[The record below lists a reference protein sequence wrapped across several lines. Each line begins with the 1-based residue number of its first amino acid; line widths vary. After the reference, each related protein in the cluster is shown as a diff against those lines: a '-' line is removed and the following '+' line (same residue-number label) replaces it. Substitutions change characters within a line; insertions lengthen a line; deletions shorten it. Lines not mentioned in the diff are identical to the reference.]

1 LRVNHRPSLF
11 YREPRS
17 VVPLVLIITPL
28 ALSAFTHLWNPI
40 GFPFFHGD
48 EAHYLRRAMH
58 VLQGL
63 GPQEAKT
70 EFERPFDHPY
80 FGQLFLGGV
89 FWAIGYPH
97 FINLSITS
105 FDGLKSIVEQLYLYP
120 RVLMGILAILDTFLI
135 YKITQRRYSRNA
147 AFIAAVLFAVMPLTW
162 LTRRVVLE
170 SIYLP
175 FMLSSILCALYLS
188 HHRLVSA
195 SNNSKIKRFD
205 NIRPISRY
213 LSRTRILT
221 FTSGLLLGLA
231 IFTKITAIMII
242 PLLLYLIFMKTDSNR
257 LKTLRIWILPVIIIP
272 MIWPA
277 YALISG
283 QLQDWIDGVLWQGD
297 RDGRGLYR
305 SFLTIFDMDPLL
317 CIIGLTS
324 IILVSAIKRD
334 LFLLL
339 WLVPFL
345 LFYSLIPFIQHFH
358 WIFILPLLCIA
369 TGVCVSDLLDM
380 INKRKS
386 VARAAI
392 YSAVSALF
400 IFGLISTILLI
411 NINLNE
417 SLFMAQAL
425 IIKLLPYT
433 DLKGQETAENV
444 ILMGSN
450 WMQSFSWIPEYVFN
464 KGHSFKSYLEKNL
477 PIENENTKKILLL
490 VDRKDQE
497 GFSLTDQEGRS
508 LEKERLYNN
517 THAIAEIS
525 EKSEYYKKLRDQYP
539 YTSVHENRGIERGK
553 IILKAN
559 Y

>member
-1 LRVNHRPSLF
+1 LIPI
-11 YREPRS
+11 
-17 VVPLVLIITPL
+17 VLIIIPL

-40 GFPFFHGD
+40 GFPYFHGD

-70 EFERPFDHPY
+70 EFDRPFDHPY

-97 FINLSITS
+97 FINISSTS
-105 FDGLKSIVEQLYLYP
+105 FEGLKLIVEQLYLYP
-120 RVLMGILAILDTFLI
+120 RVLMGILAVVDTFLI

-147 AFIAAVLFAVMPLTW
+147 AFVAAVLFAVTPLTW
-162 LTRRVVLE
+162 ITRRVVLE

-175 FMLSSILCALYLS
+175 LILSSILCALYLS
-188 HHRLVSA
+188 HLRLKSA
-195 SNNSKIKRFD
+195 DNSKNKIFD
-205 NIRPISRY
+205 KARSIGKY
-213 LSRTRILT
+213 LLSSRILT
-221 FTSGLLLGLA
+221 IMSGLLLGFA

-242 PLLLYLIFMKTDSNR
+242 PLLLYLIFMKSSGNS
-257 LKTLRIWILPVIIIP
+257 LKALGLWILPVIMIP
-272 MIWPA
+272 MIWPT

-283 QLQDWIDGVLWQGD
+283 QLQDWIDGILWQGD

-305 SFLTIFDMDPLL
+305 SFLTIFNMDPLL
-317 CIIGLTS
+317 WIIGLTS
-324 IILVSAIKRD
+324 VILVTAIKRD
-334 LFLLL
+334 LFFLL

-345 LFYSLIPFIQHFH
+345 LFYSLMPFIQHFH

-369 TGVCVSDLLDM
+369 TGVCISDLLDK
-380 INKRKS
+380 ISKRKAS
-386 VARAAI
+386 LTRVGL
-392 YSAVSALF
+392 YGAVSALF
-400 IFGLISTILLI
+400 IFGFVSTTLLI
-411 NINLNE
+411 NINLNG
-417 SLFMAQAL
+417 SLFTAQAL
-425 IIKLLPYT
+425 IIKSLPYT
-433 DLKGQETAENV
+433 NQKGQNPTENV

-450 WMQSFSWIPEYVFN
+450 WMQSFSWIPEYIFN
-464 KGHSFKSYLEKNL
+464 KDHSFKVFIEKNL
-477 PIENENTKKILLL
+477 PVENEDTKKILLL

-497 GFSLTDQEGRS
+497 GFSLTNQEGKS

-517 THAIAEIS
+517 TQAIAEIS
-525 EKSEYYKKLRDQYP
+525 EKSDYYKKFRDQYP

-553 IILKAN
+553 IILMAN

>member
-1 LRVNHRPSLF
+1 M
-11 YREPRS
+11 
-17 VVPLVLIITPL
+17 PLVLIITPL

-80 FGQLFLGGV
+80 FGQLFLGGI
-89 FWAIGYPH
+89 FRAIGYPH
-97 FINLSITS
+97 FINISSTSI
-105 FDGLKSIVEQLYLYP
+105 DGLKFIVEQLYLYP
-120 RVLMGILAILDTFLI
+120 RILMGILAVVDTFLI

-188 HHRLVSA
+188 HPRLVSA
-195 SNNSKIKRFD
+195 SNNSKIKKFD
-205 NIRPISRY
+205 NTGPISRY
-213 LSRTRILT
+213 LPRTRILT

-324 IILVSAIKRD
+324 IILVTAIKRD
-334 LFLLL
+334 LFFLL

-345 LFYSLIPFIQHFH
+345 LFYSSIPFIQHFH
-358 WIFILPLLCIA
+358 WIFILPLLCVA
-369 TGVCVSDLLDM
+369 TGVCISDLLDM
-380 INKRKS
+380 ISKKKT

-400 IFGLISTILLI
+400 IFGLISTVLLI
-411 NINLNE
+411 NINLNG

-433 DLKGQETAENV
+433 DQKGQDTAENV

-450 WMQSFSWIPEYVFN
+450 WMQSFSWIPEYIFN

-497 GFSLTDQEGRS
+497 GFGLTDQEGRS

-525 EKSEYYKKLRDQYP
+525 EKSEYYTKLRDQYP

-553 IILKAN
+553 IILMAN